1 MKTRLCLASLLSLLV
16 AASAHGADQKGF
28 DVSDSMQMTATV
40 VALDPANRALTL
52 QGESGSRAV
61 VVAGPEVRNF
71 AQIKVGDRVSMVYY
85 VGVAAQVKPRGT
97 PSMAATE
104 HTTAERAPVGGQPS
118 AGGARSLTTVV
129 KIDSVD
135 TSFNT
140 VTFKKADGVTR
151 TIAVEDPDARRFIR
165 TLTPGDP
172 VEITYTEATAV
183 SVEPAKP

>member
-1 MKTRLCLASLLSLLV
+1 MKTRAGLTALVVLLA
-16 AASAHGADQKGF
+16 AASSQGADKKGF
-28 DVSDSMQMTATV
+28 DVSDSVQMTATV
-40 VALDPANRALTL
+40 VALDPANRTLTL
-52 QGESGSRAV
+52 KGESGSQAV

-71 AQIKVGDRVSMVYY
+71 AQIKVGDRVTMVYY

-97 PSMAATE
+97 PATAPTESTTSERARVGDKPLAGGGRSMA
-104 HTTAERAPVGGQPS
+104 TT
-118 AGGARSLTTVV
+118 V

-140 VTFKKADGVTR
+140 VTFKKADGITR

-165 TLTPGDP
+165 TLKPGDP